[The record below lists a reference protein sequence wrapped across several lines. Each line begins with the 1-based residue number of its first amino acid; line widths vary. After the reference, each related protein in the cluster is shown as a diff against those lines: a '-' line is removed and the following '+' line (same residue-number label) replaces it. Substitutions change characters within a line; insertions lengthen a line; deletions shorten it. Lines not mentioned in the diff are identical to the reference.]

1 MRRFAADAW
10 RILKGLPL
18 ALAAPVFLAI
28 SALGLL
34 LADAL
39 SLLRTRVSLATS
51 TKPENK
57 AASIV
62 IPNWNGRE
70 LLEKYLPS
78 VIAATADHP
87 GSEIIVVDNGSEDGS
102 AAFLRER
109 FPQVRVLALPQNLGF
124 GGGSNA
130 GFRDAKNDIV
140 VLLNSDMRVEREFLA
155 PLLAGFQDENIFAV
169 SCQIFFS
176 DPGKV
181 REETGL
187 TEGWWQQGALR
198 VRHRVEPEI
207 RELFPCFYGGGG
219 SCAFDRRKFL
229 ELGGF
234 DELLKPFYLEDTD
247 LGFLAWKRGWK
258 VLYQPASIVYHEH
271 RGTIGKRF
279 SDEYIQSVLK
289 KNFLLFTWKN
299 IHDWRRVIAHFWF
312 TWANA
317 MLSWLFGDSPERANF
332 AGIARAAAQLPK
344 AIASRMRARR
354 LAAISDAEAFNR
366 PLGGHFHD
374 TFSNCLRKPEP
385 LKVLFVSPYP
395 ICPPVHGGGVFMY
408 QTVREL
414 ARLCELHLVVLLD
427 LPGQR
432 EAHRELDD
440 LCASTEY
447 VVRLEGRQK
456 AFGSIEPHAAREFR
470 NRDLAWLIHRQI
482 HLRGIDV
489 LQLEYT
495 VLGQYAGRYRRI
507 PSILFEH
514 DVYFQSIARRLEFMT
529 SPIEKMQARW
539 EYLRALRFELRLL
552 PKLDRIQV
560 CSRENGDYITSF
572 CPELRGRID
581 SDNRAGIDTSR
592 YEFRRDG
599 REPFTLLFLG
609 SFRHLPNQEALNW
622 FLRGVWPRLRAAES
636 RIRLIVVGSDPPPP
650 HAIPD
655 DDAIELA
662 GFVEDVREP
671 LARYAV
677 FICPILSGSGVRVKL
692 LEAFTA
698 GIPVVSTRLGA
709 EGLADK
715 DGEICALADEP
726 EGFATAILD
735 LIANPER
742 AAEMA
747 RRARAEVAANRD
759 MRKMTERLVQSYRGE
774 VERMRGEANSDQG
787 VAHDR

>member
-1 MRRFAADAW
+1 MRPFAAGFVTGAW

-18 ALAAPVFLAI
+18 AIAGPVFLAI
-28 SALGLL
+28 SAVGLL
-34 LADAL
+34 LADLFAAL
-39 SLLRTRVSLATS
+39 RGRQLLPAGKRPAT
-51 TKPENK
+51 N

-62 IPNWNGRE
+62 IPNWNGRD

-78 VIAATADHP
+78 VIASIQDHP
-87 GSEIIVVDNGSEDGS
+87 GSEIVVVDNGSEDGS
-102 AAFLRER
+102 AAFMRER
-109 FPQVRVLALPQNLGF
+109 FPEVTVVALPNNLGF

-130 GFRDAKNDIV
+130 GFRAAKNDIV
-140 VLLNSDMRVEREFLA
+140 VLLNSDMRVERNFLA
-155 PLLAGFQDENIFAV
+155 PLLAGFQDENTFAV

-176 DPGKV
+176 DPNKL

-187 TEGWWQQGALR
+187 TEGSWHQGSLR
-198 VRHRVEPEI
+198 VRHRVEPDI
-207 RELFPCFYGGGG
+207 RDLFPCFYGGGG
-219 SCAFDRRKFL
+219 SCAFDRSKFL

-247 LGFLAWKRGWK
+247 LGYLAWKRGWK

-279 SDEYIQSVLK
+279 SNEYIQSILK

-299 IHDWRRVIAHFWF
+299 IHDWRRLISHFWF

-332 AGIARAAAQLPK
+332 AGVARAALQLP
-344 AIASRMRARR
+344 AAMASRLRSRSF
-354 LAAISDAEAFNR
+354 AAINDTEAFQR
-366 PLGGHFHD
+366 PLGGHFLD
-374 TFSNCLRKPEP
+374 TFSNSLTKPEP

-414 ARLCELHLVVLLD
+414 ARMCELHLIVMLD
-427 LPGQR
+427 LPTQR
-432 EAHRELDD
+432 DAHRELDEI
-440 LCASTEY
+440 CASTEY
-447 VVRLEGRQK
+447 IVRLQGRQK
-456 AFGSIEPHAAREFR
+456 AFGSMEPHAAREFR

-482 HLRGIDV
+482 YLRGIDV
-489 LQLEYT
+489 LQLEYM
-495 VLGQYAGRYRRI
+495 VLGQYAGGYRRI

-529 SPIEKMQARW
+529 STIEKIQARW

-560 CSRENGDYITSF
+560 CSRDNGEYLESF
-572 CPELRGRID
+572 LPALDGKID
-581 SDNRAGIDTSR
+581 ADNRAGIDTSS
-592 YEFRRDG
+592 YEFRLEG

-622 FLRGVWPRLRAAES
+622 FLRGVWPKLRAAEP
-636 RIRLIVVGSDPPPP
+636 RVRMIVVGSDPPPA
-650 HAIPD
+650 HSIPD
-655 DDAIELA
+655 DPAIELR

-677 FICPILSGSGVRVKL
+677 FLCPILSGSGVRVKL
-692 LEAFTA
+692 LEAFAA

-726 EGFATAILD
+726 EAFAQAILALLGD
-735 LIANPER
+735 QQKAG
-742 AAEMA
+742 AMA
-747 RRARAEVAANRD
+747 RRARGDVEANRD
-759 MRKMTERLVQSYRGE
+759 MRRMTERLVESYRAE
-774 VERMRGEANSDQG
+774 VERMRS
-787 VAHDR
+787 R